1 VVGTEK
7 LILLLGFTG
16 QAMFGAR
23 TIAQWIYSER
33 EGRVVSP
40 TIFWILSII
49 GSMLF
54 LTYGMIRSDVVII
67 IGQSISF
74 YIYVRNLQL
83 KGVWVQVPFFARP
96 IVISA
101 PLLIVLSFLLFT
113 DFTFE
118 GLLLNTA
125 PGWFLTI
132 GMVGQLLLNLRY
144 FYQWYFSEKAGMSI
158 LPLGFWIISA
168 VASVR
173 VVVYAINRWDPVLL
187 VAQAGGLIAYL
198 RNIYIHFKHRR
209 ADGQ

>member
-1 VVGTEK
+1 MVGTEK

-40 TIFWILSII
+40 TIFWILSTI

-54 LTYGMIRSDVVII
+54 LTYGIIRSDIVII

-83 KGVWVQVPFFARP
+83 KGAWIQLPSLARP
-96 IVISA
+96 IILCA
-101 PLLIVLSFLLFT
+101 PVLIVISFLLFT
-113 DFTFE
+113 DFTFQA
-118 GLLLNTA
+118 LMLNTA
-125 PGWFLTI
+125 PGFFLAI

-144 FYQWYFSEKAGMSI
+144 FYQWYYSEKAGMSI

-168 VASVR
+168 AASVL
-173 VVVYAINRWDPVLL
+173 VVVYAVERWDPVLL
-187 VAQAGGLIAYL
+187 VAQAGGLFAYL
-198 RNIYIHFKHRR
+198 RNIYIHFKHHRP
-209 ADGQ
+209 DGQ

>member
-1 VVGTEK
+1 
-7 LILLLGFTG
+7 
-16 QAMFGAR
+16 MFGAR
-23 TIAQWIYSER
+23 TLAQWIYSER

-83 KGVWVQVPFFARP
+83 KGVWIQVPFFARP

-101 PLLIVLSFLLFT
+101 PLLIVISFLLFT

-125 PGWFLTI
+125 PGLFLTI

-168 VASVR
+168 VASVL
-173 VVVYAINRWDPVLL
+173 VVVYAINR
-187 VAQAGGLIAYL
+187 
-198 RNIYIHFKHRR
+198 
-209 ADGQ
+209 